1 MAVIRVLFILLLAG
15 GCATAPLERRHP
27 GCEDSCRAALDLR
40 DKTMKKF
47 ERLCIA
53 LTYVG
58 ARHFDDK
65 NIQQEVREGVMV
77 CDYVYGN
84 KDHG

>member
-1 MAVIRVLFILLLAG
+1 MAAIRIFLILLAG
-15 GCATAPLERRHP
+15 GCASAPLEKMP
-27 GCEDSCRAALDLR
+27 SVCEDSCRATLDLR

-58 ARHFDDK
+58 ARHFDDE

>member
-1 MAVIRVLFILLLAG
+1 MVIRTMLVLLLSGA
-15 GCATAPLERRHP
+15 CATTPVDP
-27 GCEDSCRAALDLR
+27 PPSQCDTVCRTTLDLR

-53 LTYVG
+53 LAYVG
-58 ARHFDDK
+58 ARYYDDK

-77 CDYVYGN
+77 CNYVYGN

>member
-1 MAVIRVLFILLLAG
+1 MAVTRILLMLLLAA
-15 GCATAPLERRHP
+15 GCASAPLEKRSP
-27 GCEDSCRAALDLR
+27 ECEESCRAALDLR

-84 KDHG
+84 KNHG

>member
-1 MAVIRVLFILLLAG
+1 MKLTMIEIMVLLGCMVIGLQIH
-15 GCATAPLERRHP
+15 GCY
-27 GCEDSCRAALDLR
+27 SCRAALNLR

-58 ARHFDDK
+58 ARHFDDT

>member
-1 MAVIRVLFILLLAG
+1 MVVRGLLLLLLAG
-15 GCATAPLERRHP
+15 GCATASLEKRSPL
-27 GCEDSCRAALDLR
+27 CEESCRRALDLR

-53 LTYVG
+53 LVYVG
-58 ARHFDDK
+58 ARHYDDK

-77 CDYVYGN
+77 CDYVYGS

>member
-1 MAVIRVLFILLLAG
+1 VVVRALLLLLLAA
-15 GCATAPLERRHP
+15 GCATAPLGMRP
-27 GCEDSCRAALDLR
+27 PICEESCRAALDLR

-53 LTYVG
+53 LAYVG
-58 ARHFDDK
+58 ARHYDDK
-65 NIQQEVREGVMV
+65 TIQQEVREGVMV

-84 KDHG
+84 KNRG